1 MKTRTLAAF
10 VIGLAAAGF
19 ASAQE
24 VSLRA
29 TVPFSFVVGNKTM
42 PAGEY
47 RVREESALG
56 TMLIQGAGQATL
68 NVTTPVQGPRH
79 GDNQARLVFR
89 VYGDRYF
96 LSQAWD
102 GGEKGAEFYMTRS
115 ERELTAHKHAANQA
129 GVAAIREVVLHK

>member
-47 RVREESALG
+47 RVSMGVSQG
-56 TMLIQGAGQATL
+56 TTII
-68 NVTTPVQGPRH
+68 H
-79 GDNQARLVFR
+79 G
-89 VYGDRYF
+89 
-96 LSQAWD
+96 
-102 GGEKGAEFYMTRS
+102 
-115 ERELTAHKHAANQA
+115 A
-129 GVAAIREVVLHK
+129 GVAAVSLTIPAVDQSGGAKTSSGYFAATATVISCRRSGAAARAEASSL